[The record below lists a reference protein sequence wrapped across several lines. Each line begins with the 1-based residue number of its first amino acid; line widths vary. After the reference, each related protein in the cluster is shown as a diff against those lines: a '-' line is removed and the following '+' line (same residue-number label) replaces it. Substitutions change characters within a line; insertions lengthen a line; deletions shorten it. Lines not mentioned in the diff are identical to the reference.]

1 MRPPTSLTR
10 SGYGRWAVVS
20 QFLEVS
26 AAGDCARTP
35 TREDHAASSSVLPPL
50 ARTSSS
56 VRGFIRN
63 AAVRRGEDWHSR
75 AATLVTLVW
84 VARILLV
91 MKADA
96 HSCRGSRGGC

>member
-10 SGYGRWAVVS
+10 SGYGRWPVVS

-26 AAGDCARTP
+26 AAEIVRGLLLGGITRRRAR
-35 TREDHAASSSVLPPL
+35 RCPL

-75 AATLVTLVW
+75 AAILVTL
-84 VARILLV
+84 
-91 MKADA
+91 
-96 HSCRGSRGGC
+96 